1 MQSTQSP
8 TRVSLQNQLYTAYLW
23 IYTRWMTVFCCVLL
37 VYLLAQKNITLQISL
52 NSPTVTAST
61 PTLPTKPTTLKATL
75 PSTSKKELTVEQ
87 KKQMVYVQRFAKV
100 AKNEMH
106 QYGIPASIKLAQGL
120 LESQA
125 GNSPLATKNNNH
137 FGIKCF
143 SKSCKKGH
151 CRNFSDDS
159 HKDFF
164 RIYPTAWES
173 YRAHSLFLQ
182 GKRYQLLQASK
193 DYKDWAY
200 GLQKAGNATD
210 SKNARKLIRLIEELG
225 LGRYDLII

>member
-1 MQSTQSP
+1 MTFSVT
-8 TRVSLQNQLYTAYLW
+8 VSQADKEYR
-23 IYTRWMTVFCCVLL
+23 IYPENVNPLGAPFDGEDGYFFFQVE
-37 VYLLAQKNITLQISL
+37 
-52 NSPTVTAST
+52 
-61 PTLPTKPTTLKATL
+61 AT
-75 PSTSKKELTVEQ
+75 TSKKELTAEQ
-87 KKQMVYVQRFAKV
+87 QKQMVYVQRFAKV

-106 QYGIPASIKLAQGL
+106 QFGILASIKLAQGL

-125 GNSPLATKNNNH
+125 GNSPLATKNKNH

-164 RIYPTAWES
+164 RIYSTDWDS

-182 GKRYQLLQASK
+182 GKRYQHLQTSK
-193 DYKDWAY
+193 DYKEWAY
-200 GLQKAGNATD
+200 GLQKAGYATD
-210 SKNARKLIRLIEELG
+210 SQYARKLIRLIEELG
-225 LGRYDLII
+225 LERYDLG